1 MYEQSSS
8 TDNVQS
14 CDFTSPASPAT
25 SYNYSFLSASN
36 SYPSSYQY
44 YYPYSYNYYQ
54 QTTSSPYNYYSTNNY
69 STSSDNVYPSYST
82 NSDSYSPAPTAVTTA
97 TSSYDNSSSLSND
110 FSLYQYSSTSTTS
123 DELSKSSSNVQDVD
137 VPGFSSPIIQFT
149 QGMKLK
155 LLIISF
161 IISRLNYFFFF
172 KLLDLK
178 TSLLLF

>member
-14 CDFTSPASPAT
+14 CDVTSPASPAT

-69 STSSDNVYPSYST
+69 STSSDNVYPSYS
-82 NSDSYSPAPTAVTTA
+82 NDSYSPQPAAVTAA

-110 FSLYQYSSTSTTS
+110 LSLYQYSSTSNS
-123 DELSKSSSNVQDVD
+123 DESSKSSSNVQDVEAP
-137 VPGFSSPIIQFT
+137 VFSSPIIQFT
-149 QGMKLK
+149 QGMKLQ
-155 LLIISF
+155 ITTIS
-161 IISRLNYFFFF
+161 LVV
-172 KLLDLK
+172 
-178 TSLLLF
+178 